1 MQSNKKNHTST
12 ALIEAAQQAQSH
24 AYAPYSGFKVGAAV
38 LADHDKVYACCNV
51 ENAAYPLGTCAEAG
65 AISAM
70 VADGCQAIRQIT
82 IVSPD
87 DTFCFPCGGCRQKI
101 AEFSSDETR
110 VSMVDNQGREKSM
123 GIAELLPEAFNL
135 K

>member
-38 LADHDKVYACCNV
+38 LADNDKVYACCNV

-87 DTFCFPCGGCRQKI
+87 DTFCFPCGGCRQKSLNFLATKHVYQWSI
-101 AEFSSDETR
+101 TKAER
-110 VSMVDNQGREKSM
+110 KAWG
-123 GIAELLPEAFNL
+123 LLSCYPKRL
-135 K
+135 I